1 MGVLERHQKMQCHQ
15 LALEAGIT
23 IIRSF
28 QKPKETLPYRI
39 STQNQEMFEKDMNA
53 LRAIISTIILCGKQN
68 IPLTGH
74 RDDST
79 GTASNKGN
87 FHAILMLLGNSDKNL
102 QEHLLTG
109 RRNAT
114 STSKTV
120 QEEVIRITGGYI
132 RAKVTQPIQKED
144 AFFSIIGDEVTD
156 KYANQEILSIFLRFL
171 DLNNDVSLKFKEVF
185 FDYVNLDKTTGE
197 SIPNAILSSLA
208 ENNIDVAFA
217 RGQAYDGSSAMSSE
231 ACGVQGRIRRIA
243 PMALYTHCNSHVLN
257 LSVAA
262 ACRLT
267 SVRNM
272 IGTLNETFLF
282 FHFSPKRQ

>member
-1 MGVLERHQKMQCHQ
+1 MQCHQ
-15 LALEAGIT
+15 WALEAGIA
-23 IIRSF
+23 IIRSV

-39 STQNQEMFEKDMNA
+39 STQNQEIFGKNMNA

-68 IPLTGH
+68 IPLRGH
-74 RDDST
+74 RDDSI

-87 FHAILMLLGNSDKNL
+87 FHAILLLLGNSDKNL

-109 RRNAT
+109 RKNAT

-120 QEEVIRITGGYI
+120 QKEVIRITGGYI

-156 KYANQEILSIFLRFL
+156 KYANQEILSVCLRFL

-197 SIPNAILSSLA
+197 SIANAILSSLA

-231 ACGVQGRIRRIA
+231 ACGVRGRIRRIA

-272 IGTLNETFLF
+272 IGTLN
-282 FHFSPKRQ
+282 